1 MKEVFK
7 YQKIVLS
14 ALSGQVEDFYLVGG
28 TALSS
33 FYFHHRESYDLD
45 FFTKDFSW
53 RRVNE
58 VVKGLEQKTGKKVQ
72 TALEEKT
79 KKFAQRRTCE
89 MLLGNKESLK
99 IDFVE
104 DFLDVL
110 KPFEKVNGVN
120 VASLDDIYYR
130 KVYAV
135 TGVPDGG
142 DKLGKMKTKGGRQEA
157 RDLFDLYYLS
167 HTYKRLSS
175 FVQEFSDHVYIEGLV
190 TWWQSIN
197 KRDMQQGIGE
207 IHAPQTGVNPDA
219 EFALAQEPQGILER
233 GFVPR

>member
-1 MKEVFK
+1 MEEVFK
-7 YQKIVLS
+7 YQKVVLGM
-14 ALSGQVEDFYLVGG
+14 LSGQIEDFYLVGG
-28 TALSS
+28 TALSN

-45 FFTKDFSW
+45 FFTKEFSW
-53 RRVNE
+53 KRVNE
-58 VVKGLEQKTGKKVQ
+58 IVKGLEQKTGKKVQ
-72 TALEEKT
+72 TTLEEKA

-89 MLLGNKESLK
+89 LLLGNKEVLK

-120 VASLDDIYYR
+120 IASLDDIYYR

-135 TGVPDGG
+135 TGVPG
-142 DKLGKMKTKGGRQEA
+142 DKDRLGKIKTKGGRQEA

-167 HTYKRLSS
+167 HTYKRLSL
-175 FVQEFSDHVYIEGLV
+175 FVQEFSDQVYVEGLV

-197 KRDMQQGIGE
+197 KRNMQQGIGE
-207 IHAPQTGVNPDA
+207 IRTDKKLEYVEIDKHLGKEMN
-219 EFALAQEPQGILER
+219 LILEMII
-233 GFVPR
+233 G

>member
-7 YQKIVLS
+7 YQKVVLA
-14 ALSGQVEDFYLVGG
+14 ALSDQIEDFYLVGG

-53 RRVNE
+53 KRVNE

-72 TALEEKT
+72 TALEEKA

-89 MLLGNKESLK
+89 MSLGNKESLK

-110 KPFEKVNGVN
+110 KPFTKVNGVN

-135 TGVPDGG
+135 TGVPDSG
-142 DKLGKMKTKGGRQEA
+142 DKLGKIKTKGGRQEA

-175 FVQEFSDHVYIEGLV
+175 FVQEFSDQVYVEGLV

-207 IHAPQTGVNPDA
+207 IITDKKLEYVEIDKHLGKEMN
-219 EFALAQEPQGILER
+219 LILEMII
-233 GFVPR
+233 G